1 MHTRRTPLIVAALFA
16 ATAVSLVAAPPATV
30 WWGQWGQN
38 PQHQGTV
45 PVVGQTGSRILANV
59 VYDPFTDKEQ
69 NGPYAAGDLLVHYQ
83 TPLISGNDV
92 FMEFKT
98 GQFSNIKNWQVQT
111 WGERKFS
118 WVNGQL
124 VKQWEFTGDWKPV
137 PFSPD
142 KDGPGW
148 EPVYHGALTTAALYV
163 PGFGGTLLKLDRA
176 TGAVLARINPFATID
191 PNTYAVGPLSAD
203 KFGNIY
209 YNVMQLDGSAK
220 DPWLVDV
227 PQSWL
232 VKVTAA
238 DVPKAVAWSTLVPG
252 SPTATDQCTFRYA
265 IADLPW
271 PVLNANGTPAPTPTI
286 TCGSQRPPVNTAPA
300 LGPDG
305 TIYDI
310 SRASLDDYYGY
321 VIAINRDLT
330 PKWVSSMR
338 NRFHD
343 GCGTP
348 FLPASGTPGGCRAG
362 APANVSPPDG
372 MPGSGRVLDDST
384 SAPVVAPDGSV
395 YYGAYTRYN
404 YAQGHLMR
412 WSSAGQ
418 YLDTAAPWGGFQFGW
433 DTTPAIFP
441 FTTAT
446 GAQTFAVI
454 TKENHYGDVGSYC
467 NDATICPPDR
477 TATHPAYPEEYFMSS
492 LTPDLSVNWRFQ
504 NTNPLSCTRNA
515 DGTLSCTSDHP
526 RFFEW
531 CVNAPAVDVNGTV
544 FSNSEDG
551 NLYEIDRNG
560 NLVNI
565 VFTQLAIGAAYT
577 PLSIGPDGRVYTQ
590 NDGRM
595 FVIGF

>member
-1 MHTRRTPLIVAALFA
+1 
-16 ATAVSLVAAPPATV
+16 
-30 WWGQWGQN
+30 
-38 PQHQGTV
+38 
-45 PVVGQTGSRILANV
+45 
-59 VYDPFTDKEQ
+59 
-69 NGPYAAGDLLVHYQ
+69 
-83 TPLISGNDV
+83 
-92 FMEFKT
+92 
-98 GQFSNIKNWQVQT
+98 
-111 WGERKFS
+111 
-118 WVNGQL
+118 
-124 VKQWEFTGDWKPV
+124 
-137 PFSPD
+137 
-142 KDGPGW
+142 
-148 EPVYHGALTTAALYV
+148 
-163 PGFGGTLLKLDRA
+163 
-176 TGAVLARINPFATID
+176 
-191 PNTYAVGPLSAD
+191 
-203 KFGNIY
+203 
-209 YNVMQLDGSAK
+209 
-220 DPWLVDV
+220 
-227 PQSWL
+227 
-232 VKVTAA
+232 
-238 DVPKAVAWSTLVPG
+238 
-252 SPTATDQCTFRYA
+252 
-265 IADLPW
+265 
-271 PVLNANGTPAPTPTI
+271 
-286 TCGSQRPPVNTAPA
+286 
-300 LGPDG
+300 
-305 TIYDI
+305 
-310 SRASLDDYYGY
+310 
-321 VIAINRDLT
+321 
-330 PKWVSSMR
+330 
-338 NRFHD
+338 
-343 GCGTP
+343 
-348 FLPASGTPGGCRAG
+348 
-362 APANVSPPDG
+362 
-372 MPGSGRVLDDST
+372 
-384 SAPVVAPDGSV
+384 VAPDGSV